1 MTTVAIPAEAAVRP
15 RGGKA
20 HAFFALLARDLRVA
34 RRDLMSFSI
43 RSIMQPA
50 LFVFVFAYV
59 LPRLGSH
66 GGASPFGATPPG
78 VPSFSTI
85 LVPGLVATS
94 IMVQGLLAVTAPL
107 MMELSY
113 TREIEDRVLAPLPAW
128 GLGVEKITAGAVQAL
143 LAGLLVF
150 PFVLLIHAK
159 GQAPVLDFSRWPLLV
174 GVLLLASVFTSAFAM
189 LLGMVIDPRKLSTI
203 FAIII
208 VPMTMLGCVYYPWA
222 QLSSIR
228 WLQYVVLANPLVY
241 ISEALRSALTPE
253 IPHIHVWILLLVIC
267 GGIALTVTIA
277 SRAFVRRVID

>member
-1 MTTVAIPAEAAVRP
+1 
-15 RGGKA
+15 
-20 HAFFALLARDLRVA
+20 
-34 RRDLMSFSI
+34 
-43 RSIMQPA
+43 MQPA

-128 GLGVEKITAGAVQAL
+128 GLGIEKITAGAVQAL

-228 WLQYVVLANPLVY
+228 WLQYIVLANPLVY

-277 SRAFVRRVID
+277 SRAFVRRVVD

>member
-1 MTTVAIPAEAAVRP
+1 MTTLAIPGEVAVRP
-15 RGGKA
+15 RGGQA

-128 GLGVEKITAGAVQAL
+128 GLGIEKITAGAVQAL

-150 PFVLLIHAK
+150 PFVLLIHAR

-228 WLQYVVLANPLVY
+228 WLQYIVLANPLVY

-277 SRAFVRRVID
+277 SRAFVRRVVD

>member
-1 MTTVAIPAEAAVRP
+1 MTTLAIPAEAAIRP
-15 RGGKA
+15 RGGRV
-20 HAFFALLARDLRVA
+20 HAFLALLARDLRVA
-34 RRDLMSFSI
+34 RRDIVAFAI
-43 RSIMQPA
+43 RSITQPV
-50 LFVFVFAYV
+50 LFTFVFAYV
-59 LPRLGSH
+59 LPRLGAH
-66 GGASPFGATPPG
+66 GSASPFAASQPG

-85 LVPGLVATS
+85 LVPGLVASS

-128 GLGVEKITAGAVQAL
+128 GLGLEKIVAGSVQAL
-143 LAGLLVF
+143 IAGLLVF

-174 GVLLLASVFTSAFAM
+174 GVLLLAAVFTSAFAM
-189 LLGMVIDPRKLSTI
+189 LLAMVIDPRKLSTI
-203 FAIII
+203 FAIIV

-222 QLSSIR
+222 QLSSMR
-228 WLQYVVLANPLVY
+228 WLQYAVLVNPLVY

-253 IPHIHVWILLLVIC
+253 IPHIHVWVLLLVLG
-267 GGIALTVTIA
+267 GGITLTVTVA

>member
-1 MTTVAIPAEAAVRP
+1 MTTVAIPAEAALRP

-50 LFVFVFAYV
+50 LFVFVFAFV

-128 GLGVEKITAGAVQAL
+128 GLGVEKIAAGSVQAL

-174 GVLLLASVFTSAFAM
+174 GVLLMASVFTSAFAM

-228 WLQYVVLANPLVY
+228 WLQYIVLANPLVY

-253 IPHIHVWILLLVIC
+253 IPHIHVWILLLVIG

-277 SRAFVRRVID
+277 SRAFVRRVVD

>member
-1 MTTVAIPAEAAVRP
+1 MTTVAIPDEVAVRP
-15 RGGKA
+15 RGSKI
-20 HAFFALLARDLRVA
+20 HAFLALLARDLRVA
-34 RRDLMSFSI
+34 RRDIVSFAI

-59 LPRLGSH
+59 LPRLGGH
-66 GGASPFGATPPG
+66 GGASPFAASRPG

-94 IMVQGLLAVTAPL
+94 ILVQGLMAVTAPL

-128 GLGVEKITAGAVQAL
+128 GLGIEKIVAGAIQAL
-143 LAGLLVF
+143 IAGLLVF

-159 GQAPVLDFSRWPLLV
+159 GQAPVLDYSRWPLLV
-174 GVLLLASVFTSAFAM
+174 GVLLLSAIFTSAFAM

-228 WLQYVVLANPLVY
+228 WLQYAVLVNPLVY
-241 ISEALRSALTPE
+241 ISEALRAALTPE
-253 IPHIHVWILLLVIC
+253 IPYIHVWILLLVLC
-267 GGIALTVTIA
+267 GGIVLTVTIA
-277 SRAFVRRVID
+277 SRAFVRRVVD

>member
-1 MTTVAIPAEAAVRP
+1 
-15 RGGKA
+15 
-20 HAFFALLARDLRVA
+20 
-34 RRDLMSFSI
+34 
-43 RSIMQPA
+43 
-50 LFVFVFAYV
+50 
-59 LPRLGSH
+59 
-66 GGASPFGATPPG
+66 
-78 VPSFSTI
+78 
-85 LVPGLVATS
+85 
-94 IMVQGLLAVTAPL
+94 MVQGLLAVTAPL

-128 GLGVEKITAGAVQAL
+128 GLGVEKIAAGSVQAL

-174 GVLLLASVFTSAFAM
+174 GVLLMASVFTSAFAM

-228 WLQYVVLANPLVY
+228 WLQYIVLANPLVY

-253 IPHIHVWILLLVIC
+253 IPHIHVWILLLVIG

>member
-1 MTTVAIPAEAAVRP
+1 MTTVAIPGEVAVRP
-15 RGGKA
+15 RGGQA

-34 RRDLMSFSI
+34 RRDLVSFSI

-50 LFVFVFAYV
+50 LFVFVFAFV

-128 GLGVEKITAGAVQAL
+128 GLGIEKIAAGAVQAL

-253 IPHIHVWILLLVIC
+253 IPHIQVWILLLVIG

-277 SRAFVRRVID
+277 SRAFVRRVVD

>member
-1 MTTVAIPAEAAVRP
+1 MTTTAIPAEAAIRP
-15 RGGKA
+15 RGGQV
-20 HAFFALLARDLRVA
+20 HAFLALLARDLRVA
-34 RRDLMSFSI
+34 RRDILAFAI
-43 RSIMQPA
+43 RSTMQPV
-50 LFVFVFAYV
+50 LFTFVFAYV
-59 LPRLGSH
+59 LPRLGAH
-66 GGASPFGATPPG
+66 GSASPFGGNQPG

-85 LVPGLVATS
+85 LVPGLVASS

-128 GLGVEKITAGAVQAL
+128 GLGLEKIAAGSVQSL
-143 LAGLLVF
+143 IAGLLVF

-174 GVLLLASVFTSAFAM
+174 GVLLLAAVFTSAFAM
-189 LLGMVIDPRKLSTI
+189 LLAMVIDPRKLSTI
-203 FAIII
+203 FAIIV

-222 QLSSIR
+222 QLSSMR
-228 WLQYVVLANPLVY
+228 WLQFAVLVNPLVY

-253 IPHIHVWILLLVIC
+253 IPHIHVWVLLLVLG
-267 GGIALTVTIA
+267 GGIALTVTVA

>member
-1 MTTVAIPAEAAVRP
+1 MTTVAIADEAVVRP
-15 RGGKA
+15 RGGQA
-20 HAFFALLARDLRVA
+20 HAFVTLLARDLRVA
-34 RRDLMSFSI
+34 RRDLVSFSI

-66 GGASPFGATPPG
+66 GGASPFAASHPG
-78 VPSFSTI
+78 GISFSTI
-85 LVPGLVATS
+85 LVPGLIATS
-94 IMVQGLLAVTAPL
+94 ILVQGLMATTAPL

-113 TREIEDRVLAPLPAW
+113 TREIEDRVLAPIPTWALS
-128 GLGVEKITAGAVQAL
+128 VEKIVAGAIQAL

-159 GQAPVLDFSRWPLLV
+159 GQAPTLDFSRWWLLV
-174 GVLLLASVFTSAFAM
+174 TVLLLASVFTSAFAM

-203 FAIII
+203 FAIIV

-228 WLQYVVLANPLVY
+228 WLQYVVLLNPLVY
-241 ISEALRSALTPE
+241 ISEALRAALTPE
-253 IPHIHVWILLLVIC
+253 IKYIHVWILLLVLC

-277 SRAFVRRVID
+277 SRAFVRRVVD

>member
-1 MTTVAIPAEAAVRP
+1 MTTVAIPDEVAVRP
-15 RGGKA
+15 RGGKV
-20 HAFFALLARDLRVA
+20 HAFLALLARDLRVA
-34 RRDLMSFSI
+34 RRDIVSFAI

-59 LPRLGSH
+59 LPRLGGH
-66 GGASPFGATPPG
+66 GGASPFAASHPG

-94 IMVQGLLAVTAPL
+94 ILVQGLMAVTAPL

-128 GLGVEKITAGAVQAL
+128 GLGIEKIVAGAIQAL
-143 LAGLLVF
+143 IAGLLVF

-159 GQAPVLDFSRWPLLV
+159 GQAPVLDYSRWPLLV
-174 GVLLLASVFTSAFAM
+174 GVLLLSAIFTSAFAM

-228 WLQYVVLANPLVY
+228 WLQYAVLVNPLVY
-241 ISEALRSALTPE
+241 ISEALRAALTPK
-253 IPHIHVWILLLVIC
+253 IPYIHVWILLLVLC
-267 GGIALTVTIA
+267 GGIVLTVTIA
-277 SRAFVRRVID
+277 SRAFVRRVVD

>member
-1 MTTVAIPAEAAVRP
+1 MTTVAIADEAVVRP

-20 HAFFALLARDLRVA
+20 HAFVTLLARDLRVA
-34 RRDLMSFSI
+34 RRDVVSFSI

-66 GGASPFGATPPG
+66 GGASPFAASHPG
-78 VPSFSTI
+78 GISFSTI
-85 LVPGLVATS
+85 LVPGLIATS
-94 IMVQGLLAVTAPL
+94 ILVQGLMATTAPL

-128 GLGVEKITAGAVQAL
+128 GLGVEKIVAGAIQAL
-143 LAGLLVF
+143 IAGLLV
-150 PFVLLIHAK
+150 I
-159 GQAPVLDFSRWPLLV
+159 
-174 GVLLLASVFTSAFAM
+174 VLLLASVFTSAFAM

-203 FAIII
+203 FAIIV

-228 WLQYVVLANPLVY
+228 WLQYVVLLNPLVY
-241 ISEALRSALTPE
+241 ISEALRAALTPK
-253 IPHIHVWILLLVIC
+253 IPYIHVWILLLVLC
-267 GGIALTVTIA
+267 GGIVLTVTVA

>member
-50 LFVFVFAYV
+50 LFVFVFAFV

-128 GLGVEKITAGAVQAL
+128 GLGIEKIAAGAVQAL

-228 WLQYVVLANPLVY
+228 WLQYIVLANPLVY

-253 IPHIHVWILLLVIC
+253 IPHIQVWILLLVIC

-277 SRAFVRRVID
+277 SRAFVRRVVD

>member
-1 MTTVAIPAEAAVRP
+1 MTTVAIPAEVAVRP

-50 LFVFVFAYV
+50 LFVFVFAFV

-128 GLGVEKITAGAVQAL
+128 GLGIEKIAAGAVQAL

-228 WLQYVVLANPLVY
+228 WLQYIVLANPLVY

-277 SRAFVRRVID
+277 SRAFVRRVVD

>member
-1 MTTVAIPAEAAVRP
+1 MTTVAIPAEVAVRP
-15 RGGKA
+15 RGSKA

-34 RRDLMSFSI
+34 RRDLVSFSI

-228 WLQYVVLANPLVY
+228 WLQYIVLANPLVY

-253 IPHIHVWILLLVIC
+253 IPHIHVWILLLVIG

-277 SRAFVRRVID
+277 SRAFVRRVVD

>member
-1 MTTVAIPAEAAVRP
+1 
-15 RGGKA
+15 
-20 HAFFALLARDLRVA
+20 
-34 RRDLMSFSI
+34 
-43 RSIMQPA
+43 MQPA

-66 GGASPFGATPPG
+66 GGASPFAASHPGAI
-78 VPSFSTI
+78 SFSTI

-94 IMVQGLLAVTAPL
+94 ILVQGLMATTAPL

-113 TREIEDRVLAPLPAW
+113 TREIEDRVLAPVPTWALS
-128 GLGVEKITAGAVQAL
+128 VEKIVAGAIQAL

-159 GQAPVLDFSRWPLLV
+159 GQAPTLDFSRWWLLV
-174 GVLLLASVFTSAFAM
+174 IVLLLASVFTSAFAM

-203 FAIII
+203 FAIIV

-228 WLQYVVLANPLVY
+228 WLQYVVLLNPLVY
-241 ISEALRSALTPE
+241 ISEALRAALTPE
-253 IPHIHVWILLLVIC
+253 IRYIHVWILLLVLC

-277 SRAFVRRVID
+277 SRAFVRRVVD